1 MEPKTPWPYLTTIE
15 RLAIARTKV
24 ACARESVVEV
34 LAVRFGSVPD
44 EVVDRL
50 NGIDELPQLKR
61 LLQQAI
67 LIESLAAFQ
76 ALI

>member
-1 MEPKTPWPYLTTIE
+1 LT
-15 RLAIARTKV
+15 
-24 ACARESVVEV
+24 
-34 LAVRFGSVPD
+34 VRFGSVPD

-50 NGIDELPQLKR
+50 NGIDELDQLKQ
-61 LLQQAI
+61 LHQQAI

>member
-15 RLAIARTKV
+15 RLAISRTEVK
-24 ACARESVVEV
+24 CWREMVVEV

-50 NGIDELPQLKR
+50 NGIDELPQLKQ
-61 LLQQAI
+61 LHQQAI
-67 LIESLAAFQ
+67 LIESLSAFQ